1 MALEIRKPAEDEL
14 RACMQAACDAFAE
27 PLEEADWERERVTVK
42 LDRAVGAFDD
52 GRAVGFA
59 ASYEFELTVPGGE
72 ALPTAGVTWVAV
84 LPSHRRRGILRAAM
98 DELFRDARDHGEP
111 LAALFAS
118 EAAIYGRFG
127 YGLATHGVTL
137 KADSARVAFRDDPGR
152 SGSVRLVDEEEAYGS
167 FPPLYE
173 QLRARRPGML
183 SRSEHWWR
191 RHRLADY
198 EHWRQG
204 ASKRFN
210 ALLELDGKPA
220 GYAVYRIKDEWK
232 DGYPKGQVRVVEAF
246 ATSPVA
252 TRELWRYLC
261 SIDLTTRVQA
271 ELVDP
276 ASPLFLLTV
285 DPRALHL
292 SVRDALWLRL
302 VDVEEALRRRSYAG
316 DETVVLDVRDALLPD
331 NAGTYRVGAR
341 VERTD
346 DAADLALDVADLASA
361 YLGAFSFEQLAGAGR
376 VDELREGAVARASAL
391 FHTPLPPHCPEVF

>member
-1 MALEIRKPAEDEL
+1 VALEIRKPADDEL

-52 GRAVGFA
+52 GRPVGFS
-59 ASYEFELTVPGGE
+59 ASYEFDLTVPGGE
-72 ALPTAGVTWVAV
+72 AVPTAGVTWVAV
-84 LPSHRRRGILRAAM
+84 LPSHRRRGILRASM
-98 DELFRDARDHGEP
+98 EQLFRDAVDHGEP
-111 LAALFAS
+111 FAALYAS

-127 YGLATHGVTL
+127 YGVATHGVTL
-137 KADSARVAFRDDPGR
+137 NAESKRIALRDDPGR
-152 SGSVRLVDEEEAYGS
+152 EGSVRLVDEEEAFERFS
-167 FPPLYE
+167 PLYE
-173 QLRARRPGML
+173 RLRTGRPGML

-198 EHWRQG
+198 EHWRRG

-210 ALLELDGKPA
+210 ALLELDGTPA
-220 GYAVYRIKDEWK
+220 GYAVYRIKDEWD

-252 TRELWRYLC
+252 TRELWRYLF
-261 SIDLTTRVQA
+261 SIDLTTRVEA

-276 ASPLFLLTV
+276 ASPLFLLSV

-292 SVRDALWLRL
+292 SVRDGLWLRL
-302 VDVEEALRRRSYAG
+302 VDVGEALRRRSYAG
-316 DETVVLDVRDALLPD
+316 DDTVVLEVRDAPLPD

-346 DAADLALDVADLASA
+346 DDADLALDVSDVASA
-361 YLGAFSFEQLAGAGR
+361 YLGAFSFEQLAAAGR
-376 VDELREGAVARASAL
+376 VEERRDGAVARASAL
-391 FHTPLPPHCPEVF
+391 FRTPLPPHCPEVF